1 MRLFV
6 GYPRAIAAKK
16 LLVFPASKRV
26 DLSVETNM
34 QIVRVG
40 VVGCGYWGPNLIRN
54 FYENN
59 QVEVRYV
66 CDLDLDKLVRMH
78 KRYPSVKPTTKFEKM
93 LKDPEI
99 DAIVIATPVHTH
111 FQLARKA
118 LMANKHVLVEKPM
131 CMTSTECRELIALAE
146 ERKRVLMVDHT
157 FVYHGAVRRIKKEI
171 DSGKLGELLYF
182 DSVRI
187 NLGLFQSDI
196 NVIWDLAPH
205 DLSVMDYLIGRTPLT
220 VHATGASHT
229 ASGIED
235 IAYITL
241 AFDRNLIAHF
251 HVSWLSPVKIR
262 QVLIGGT
269 NQMIVYD
276 DMTPMEKVR
285 VYDKGITVN
294 NPETEEERYQNLI
307 QYRVGDMFAPNL
319 DLSEALKVEVAHFV
333 DCVLNG
339 TKPLTDG
346 YAGLRVVQILESANA
361 SLASKQPQEL
371 SMVGVK

>member
-1 MRLFV
+1 MDT
-6 GYPRAIAAKK
+6 
-16 LLVFPASKRV
+16 SKQ
-26 DLSVETNM
+26 T
-34 QIVRVG
+34 VRVG

-78 KRYPSVKPTTKFEKM
+78 KRYPSVKPTTQFEKM
-93 LKDPEI
+93 LEDPEI

-111 FQLARKA
+111 YPLARKA
-118 LMANKHVLVEKPM
+118 LEANKHVLVEKPM
-131 CMTSTECRELIALAE
+131 CMTSAQCRELIAMAE
-146 ERKRVLMVDHT
+146 ERSLVLMVDHT
-157 FVYHGAVRRIKKEI
+157 FVYHGAVRRIKQAI
-171 DSGKLGELLYF
+171 DSGQLGELLYF

-205 DLSVMDYLIGRTPLT
+205 DLSVMDYLLGKTPLT
-220 VHATGASHT
+220 VHATGTSHT

-241 AFDRNLIAHF
+241 TFDNSLIAHF

-285 VYDKGITVN
+285 IYDKGITVN
-294 NPETEEERYQNLI
+294 NPETEEQRYQNLI

-319 DLSEALKVEVAHFV
+319 DLSEALKIEVAHFV

-361 SLASKQPQEL
+361 SLATKQPQEL
-371 SMVGVK
+371 PKVGVK